1 MLKDLRFYKRK
12 KSSEEIENVPVN
24 PKEFIVNPN
33 SVDGIRAPLHTIP
46 EPTQIVLEQESGYGK
61 SKIDRNTTPSKG
73 GKSSGSAVRT
83 PEKQGF
89 ALRSKFGW
97 ANKNGV
103 DDGDATHNLHQFPV
117 SSRASNNS
125 NGGLPN
131 VTPRS
136 VRTMGRSTTN
146 YSECSS
152 ISTFSTPTKSV
163 TKPTG
168 SGFTALNGA
177 RPPMSIGARFGN
189 PGALSKGI
197 PFSSSSVVN
206 TVQVPDFELKED
218 PSFWMDHNVQVL
230 IRVRPLNNMERG
242 QQGYNRCLKQEN
254 AQSISWVGQQEAR
267 FTFDHVACET
277 TSQEMLFRVAG
288 LPMVENCLSGYNS
301 CMFAYGQTGS
311 GKTHT
316 MLGEIADLD
325 ANPSAER
332 GMTPRIFEFLF
343 ARIRAEEEIRR
354 DEKLTYSCK
363 CSFLEIYNEQIT
375 DLLDPSCTN
384 LLLREDMKTGVYVEN
399 LTEFE
404 VNTVNDILCLLTR
417 GAANRKVAA
426 TNMNRES
433 SRSHSVFTCVIES
446 RWEKDSTTNLRF
458 ARLNLVDLAGSE
470 RQKTSGAEG
479 ERLKEAASINKSL
492 STLGH
497 VIMVLVDV
505 AQGKQRHIPYRD
517 SRLTFLLQDSLGGN
531 SKTMIIANVSP
542 SVCSAAETL
551 STLKFAQR
559 AKLIQNNAIVN
570 EDASGNVMALQHQI
584 HLLKEEL
591 AVLKQQNVSRSLSY
605 RSAIFSDANR
615 KSSDAPH
622 DEETPDMV
630 LECVDGSQGSASLG
644 IVRLSSKQM
653 QSLETTLTGA
663 LRREQMADTSLKQ
676 LEAEIAQLNRLVRQR
691 EEDTQCTKM
700 MLKFREDKIQRM
712 ESLVGGLIPS
722 DAYLLEET
730 NALSEEL
737 KLLQVRA
744 DRNPEVTRFALE
756 NIRLLEKIRKF
767 QDFYEEGE
775 RELLMTEVSEL
786 RDQLLQFLEENS
798 KMYCNQNV
806 TVPPQEAIVREHNS
820 NQLELTKTQKEL
832 ENCRNNLNSCLE
844 TNAKLTRE
852 IEDLHFQFNSFRSFH
867 DDKDSHFKSSEEAS
881 MADQACNNHLHDSVE
896 KEKETLKHEIILKH
910 TEDIMNLELELDIL
924 KNIIQEERSSRISI
938 EEKASSLGGDLEMA
952 QERYSQ
958 MSKQLEDAHREL
970 KDARSVIE
978 ALESQILS
986 MSELEDLKRGDGYL
1000 ELLSKKDHEISILQ
1014 AQISSLELRNL
1025 PVLKHSKIEDLSL
1038 QDRLKGV
1045 NNSLEKAKRLNLWY
1059 KSDRAFQASNEQETE
1074 EVRRQVEAETAE
1086 VIVCLEEELMT
1097 LQQQVMEFDVKEVET
1112 KESLMMLE
1120 TEKGYLLK
1128 KLTTMTDDNKRI
1140 KEELISLHQQVEE
1153 CNANELE
1160 TKESLLMLEA
1170 EKEDLR
1176 EKLLLMTDDNERL
1189 HELIQGKDEELNALT
1204 NEWERLT
1211 FEIEEVIADGHD
1223 SVRDASDE
1231 VDLISRSF
1239 SQRIRISEQVGRMVS
1254 TICEKELLIDELRSG
1269 LEDAEKLRSDMELKV
1284 RSLRGAAL
1292 AITEQQQNEKYE
1304 KEKEVLAL
1312 TSALRAKQCTVT
1324 ELETKVKLWEDQIS
1338 KTEICATAGFVIV
1351 NRLSE
1356 RNSDL
1361 LETLKHKEIHLNE
1374 TRAEGMEKDALCKYQ
1389 VSALRDAEQQIKAL
1403 RLESECSEEIC
1414 TNLKIKLAE
1423 EQEVVHALERK
1434 LSEIKS
1440 HNILETKERLDEF
1453 RFHVSTLSTYMNEYT
1468 ELEGEP
1474 HTVTSQE
1481 LHALPCEKSYSEGS
1495 AEIETCQS
1503 IRKKEPDYVGRPCK
1517 DTSDGDTTIVLLKKE
1532 IDSALGS
1539 LREVQAQMAK
1549 LLKEKD
1555 EIRKSDIHCR
1565 INMEGITAQ
1574 VRNFQTESDATGKQF
1589 ELKLNELEHKLLAS
1603 EKRVKE
1609 TKSYWIKKKEV
1620 LEIELRAAKMTAAQ
1634 KTAEASG
1641 LLVKLGEAQDKV
1653 EESEIAKLAV
1663 MEENEIAKLEIRRLK
1678 NLEDTITHERD
1689 SLIHEVQSIQNSSDQ
1704 KDKKYDNLERQLY
1717 SDLSETRSVVLAL
1730 EDIITQTQT
1739 ACMEDFTSIVSEF
1752 NCLKSKVVQYTSLTR
1767 SRLEDIWSEIIAKDC
1782 TVSVLHLCHVG
1793 VLLEA
1798 VIGLNAEN
1806 GLLHHGVC
1814 ESTTIIA
1821 DLKEHNLRARSNIFD
1836 RVSRKE
1842 EETDKLSCM
1851 LSAFEKKILD
1861 LQLLEEEMLARSDSM
1876 VSELS
1881 VLMKDLDASNVS
1893 ALTALLDQQK
1903 LFTDKEDLMILDS
1916 ASKCFESLI
1925 LATEMKQLAVDKDG
1939 SERETEA
1946 FRAIFET
1953 LIKEIIFLQ
1962 VDVELEKQLC
1972 MAIEDDA
1979 AVLKDVVEETVS
1991 SKDAVSY
1998 KLKECLS
2005 ELAKTYEINQ
2015 TLERDI
2021 QSLSEV
2027 DCINEKFKAELGDAM
2042 GIKESLSSEIQVLEI
2057 QNERLVKELAVM
2069 DAALKSS
2076 LCSLQIELESR
2087 EAELQRLRSVEEEN
2101 VTLKSAA
2108 KELKANYCRVLKDF
2122 QEKKSEVESSYN
2134 RAHVFDQEN
2143 SKLQEKICSLE
2154 TCISSL
2160 NTKCVMRDEELD
2172 KLQSSQ
2178 TNLVEELKLKSQD
2191 LEIQSSLLNFLK
2203 AENSSLRTKL
2213 IATEKSKDGVF
2224 GLLALNTKS
2233 CSDLLQ
2239 SVNIAG
2245 NILQVFDDKNIVLV
2259 NKMLNDIRVNDAMF
2273 SRFIRELECLE
2284 NSVKDLMSDNLSL
2297 QTELSRKDEVLKGL
2311 LFELSKL
2318 QETSS
2323 NAKDQRDEFEEI
2335 VTAMKILKDDLN
2347 CRSVELEE
2355 AIEQR
2360 KVLEAQ
2366 LKEKTNICSKLE
2378 MDLSTDRK
2386 SLKLI
2391 QNENVDLRAHLEDV
2405 QVAKASIEEELKV
2418 RGKLQESLEEELF
2431 QMENTLGQMNALLEG
2446 LKNDLNKVTSE
2457 RDYLNSE
2464 VFDLKEKLEVMR
2476 ALAEENEAIFVEAQQ
2491 IAESTKAYAEEKEEE
2506 VKLLERSVEELESTV
2521 DVLQNQSDIVR
2532 GEAERQRLQREDLE
2546 MELQSIRNQMLTLQ
2560 TSGVNLKVEMQNIM
2574 NEDADLQRHLQNKES
2589 DLQEARKLIKDL
2601 EKHMAEKDAEIS
2613 RCMAHISELNLHAE
2627 AQACE
2632 YKQKFKTLEAM
2643 AEHVKPEPVSLHTTN
2658 SMSTKTEKYAVK
2670 SRGSGSPFKCI
2681 GLGLTQQIKSEK
2693 DEELTAG
2700 RIRIEEL
2707 EALAVNRQKEIFMLN
2722 ARLAAAESMT
2732 HDVIRDLLGV
2742 KLDMTNYASLV
2753 DHQQALKVTDKAQ
2766 PETDESSG
2774 KDREVVKLKQQLNA
2788 FIEERQGWLEEINQR
2803 HAEMLALQVACEKLR
2818 QRGQF
2823 LTTENEML
2831 KIENVNHKKK
2841 VLDLED
2847 EAKKLSGQQNLQQ
2860 RIHHHAK
2867 IKEENNVLKA
2877 HNEDL
2882 SAKLRRSEI
2891 ILSRVKEE
2899 LARYHASE
2907 GRSPFINFDEEQR
2920 LHKELKE
2927 TEEER
2932 LQLAQK
2938 LLCLCT
2944 SILKAAGITRPVSD
2958 ISLSGAE
2965 DALNQLQNRVSSLER
2980 EVKDIEFKSRITSEQ
2995 VRLSELKQQSSPV
3008 GSRTDENYPTSR
3020 KSPFLTSLGR

>member
-1 MLKDLRFYKRK
+1 MLKDMRSYKRK

-24 PKEFIVNPN
+24 PKDSMINPN
-33 SVDGIRAPLHTIP
+33 FVDGIRAPLHTIP
-46 EPTQIVLEQESGYGK
+46 EPTQIVLEQESGYSK

-89 ALRSKFGW
+89 SLRSKFGW
-97 ANKNGV
+97 ASKNGA
-103 DDGDATHNLHQFPV
+103 DDGDALHQFPV
-117 SSRASNNS
+117 SSRGSS
-125 NGGLPN
+125 NGNGVCPM
-131 VTPRS
+131 S
-136 VRTMGRSTTN
+136 ATN
-146 YSECSS
+146 YSESSS

-163 TKPTG
+163 TKPTA

-189 PGALSKGI
+189 P
-197 PFSSSSVVN
+197 
-206 TVQVPDFELKED
+206 VQVPDFELKED

-267 FTFDHVACET
+267 FTFDHVA
-277 TSQEMLFRVAG
+277 LAG

-316 MLGEIADLD
+316 MLGEIGDLD
-325 ANPSAER
+325 RKP
-332 GMTPRIFEFLF
+332 
-343 ARIRAEEEIRR
+343 R
-354 DEKLTYSCK
+354 DEKLTYNCK

-492 STLGH
+492 STLGTCFYINFYH

-517 SRLTFLLQDSLGGN
+517 SRLTFLLQGSLFFSRHGLSCTVRCAGFAGWKF
-531 SKTMIIANVSP
+531 KTMIIANVSP
-542 SVCSAAETL
+542 SICSAAETL

-584 HLLKEEL
+584 HLLK
-591 AVLKQQNVSRSLSY
+591 VLSY
-605 RSAIFSDANR
+605 RSAIFGDADR
-615 KSSDAPH
+615 KSSDGPH

-630 LECVDGSQGSASLG
+630 LESVDGSQGSASLG
-644 IVRLSSKQM
+644 IVRLSTKQM

-663 LRREQMADTSLKQ
+663 LRREQMADTSMKQ

-798 KMYCNQNV
+798 KMYSNQNV
-806 TVPPQEAIVREHNS
+806 TVPLQEAVVREHNS
-820 NQLELTKTQKEL
+820 NQLELTKTQNEL

-852 IEDLHFQFNSFRSFH
+852 IEELHSQLNSYRSFH
-867 DDKDSHFKSSEEAS
+867 DDKDFHFNSSEEAS
-881 MADQACNNHLHDSVE
+881 MADQAFNNHLHDSVE

-910 TEDIMNLELELDIL
+910 TEEIMNLELELDIL

-938 EEKASSLGGDLEMA
+938 EENASSLGDDLEMA
-952 QERYSQ
+952 KERYSQ

-1000 ELLSKKDHEISILQ
+1000 ELLSKKDHDISILQ
-1014 AQISSLELRNL
+1014 EQIRSLELRNL

-1045 NNSLEKAKRLNLWY
+1045 SNSLEKAKRLNLWY
-1059 KSDRAFQASNEQETE
+1059 KSGRAFQASNEQETE

-1097 LQQQVMEFDVKEVET
+1097 LQQQVMELHVKEVEA

-1120 TEKGYLLK
+1120 TEKAELLK
-1128 KLTTMTDDNKRI
+1128 KLTTMTDDNKHIR
-1140 KEELISLHQQVEE
+1140 EELISLHQQVVER
-1153 CNANELE
+1153 NANDVV
-1160 TKESLLMLEA
+1160 TKESFLMLEA

-1176 EKLLLMTDDNERL
+1176 EKLLLMTDNNERL

-1204 NEWERLT
+1204 DEWERLA

-1254 TICEKELLIDELRSG
+1254 TICEKDLLIDELRRG
-1269 LEDAEKLRSDMELKV
+1269 LEDAEKLRSNTELKV

-1292 AITEQQQNEKYE
+1292 AITEQQQNEKCE

-1312 TSALRAKQCTVT
+1312 TSELRAKQCTIT
-1324 ELETKVKLWEDQIS
+1324 EIETKVKLWGDQIS

-1361 LETLKHKEIHLNE
+1361 LETLKNKEIQLNE
-1374 TRAEGMEKDALCKYQ
+1374 TLAEGMEKDALCKYQ
-1389 VSALRDAEQQIKAL
+1389 AL
-1403 RLESECSEEIC
+1403 RLESEFSEEIC

-1434 LSEIKS
+1434 LSEIQS
-1440 HNILETKERLDEF
+1440 QNILETKEKLDEF

-1468 ELEGEP
+1468 ELGGEP
-1474 HTVTSQE
+1474 VTVTTQE

-1495 AEIETCQS
+1495 AEIETCPS

-1532 IDSALGS
+1532 IESALGS

-1555 EIRKSDIHCR
+1555 EIKKSEIHCR
-1565 INMEGITAQ
+1565 INMEGVTAQ
-1574 VRNFQTESDATGKQF
+1574 VLNFQTETDATGKQF
-1589 ELKLNELEHKLLAS
+1589 DLKLNELEQKLLTF

-1609 TKSYWIKKKEV
+1609 TKSYWIQKKEV
-1620 LEIELRAAKMTAAQ
+1620 LEFELRAAKMTAAQ
-1634 KTAEASG
+1634 KTVEASG
-1641 LLVKLGEAQDKV
+1641 LLVKLGEAQDTVK
-1653 EESEIAKLAV
+1653 ESEIAKLAV

-1689 SLIHEVQSIQNSSDQ
+1689 SLIHEVQVIQNSSDQ
-1704 KDKKYDNLERQLY
+1704 KDQKYDNLERQLY

-1739 ACMEDFTSIVSEF
+1739 ACVENFTSIVCEF
-1752 NCLKSKVVQYTSLTR
+1752 NCLKSKVVQSTSLTR
-1767 SRLEDIWSEIIAKDC
+1767 SWLEDIWSEIIAKDC
-1782 TVSVLHLCHVG
+1782 AVSVLHLCHVG

-1806 GLLHHGVC
+1806 GLLHHGVG
-1814 ESTTIIA
+1814 ESTTLIA
-1821 DLKEHNLRARSNIFD
+1821 DLKEHNLRARRNIFD

-1861 LQLLEEEMLARSDSM
+1861 LQLLEKEMLARSDSM
-1876 VSELS
+1876 GYELS
-1881 VLMKDLDASNVS
+1881 ILMKDLDATNVS

-1903 LFTDKEDLMILDS
+1903 LFRDKEDLMMLDS
-1916 ASKCFESLI
+1916 ASKGFESLI
-1925 LATEMKQLAVDKDG
+1925 LATEMKQLAVDKAG

-1962 VDVELEKQLC
+1962 VDVELEKQVC
-1972 MAIEDDA
+1972 MAIEADA
-1979 AVLKDVVEETVS
+1979 AVLKNVVEETVS
-1991 SKDAVSY
+1991 SKDAVSC

-2005 ELAKTYEINQ
+2005 ELAKTYEINKI
-2015 TLERDI
+2015 LERDI

-2027 DCINEKFKAELGDAM
+2027 AFINEKLKAELGDAM

-2057 QNERLVKELAVM
+2057 QNERLDKELAAR
-2069 DAALKSS
+2069 DAALESS
-2076 LCSLQIELESR
+2076 LCNLQIEMESR
-2087 EAELQRLRSVEEEN
+2087 EAELQRLRSVEEQN
-2101 VTLKSAA
+2101 VTLQSGA
-2108 KELKANYCRVLKDF
+2108 KELQANYCRVLEDF
-2122 QEKKSEVESSYN
+2122 QEKKSEIESSN
-2134 RAHVFDQEN
+2134 SRAHVIEQEN
-2143 SKLQEKICSLE
+2143 SKLKEKICSLE

-2160 NTKCVMRDEELD
+2160 NTECVMRDEELD
-2172 KLQSSQ
+2172 KLQSLHS
-2178 TNLVEELKLKSQD
+2178 NLVEELKLKSQD
-2191 LEIQSSLLNFLK
+2191 LEIQSSLLNSLK
-2203 AENSSLRTKL
+2203 ADNCSLRNKL

-2224 GLLALNTKS
+2224 SLLALNTKS

-2245 NILQVFDDKNIVLV
+2245 NILQVFDDKSIVLV
-2259 NKMLNDIRVNDAMF
+2259 EKMLNDIRVNDEMF
-2273 SRFIRELECLE
+2273 SRFIGELECLE
-2284 NSVKDLMSDNLSL
+2284 NSVKELMSDNLSL
-2297 QTELSRKDEVLKGL
+2297 QTESARKDEVLKGL
-2311 LFELSKL
+2311 LFELNTL
-2318 QETSS
+2318 QETTS
-2323 NAKDQRDEFEEI
+2323 NAKDQHDEFEEI
-2335 VTAMKILKDDLN
+2335 VTAMKSLKDDLT
-2347 CRSVELEE
+2347 CRAVELEE

-2360 KVLEAQ
+2360 QALEAQ
-2366 LKEKTNICSKLE
+2366 LKEKTNFCSKLE
-2378 MDLSTDRK
+2378 MDLSTERK
-2386 SLKLI
+2386 SHKLI
-2391 QNENVDLRAHLEDV
+2391 QNENVDLRAQLEDV
-2405 QVAKASIEEELKV
+2405 QVANTSIEEELKE
-2418 RGKLQESLEEELF
+2418 RGKLQECLEEELF
-2431 QMENTLGQMNALLEG
+2431 QMENTLGQMNALLDG

-2457 RDYLNSE
+2457 RDHLNSE
-2464 VFDLKEKLEVMR
+2464 VFDLKEKFEAVR
-2476 ALAEENEAIFVEAQQ
+2476 ALAEENEAISVEARQ

-2546 MELQSIRNQMLTLQ
+2546 MELQEIRNQMLTVQ
-2560 TSGVNLKVEMQNIM
+2560 TSGVNMKLEMQNIM
-2574 NEDADLQRHLQNKES
+2574 KEDADLQRHLQNKES
-2589 DLQEARKLIKDL
+2589 DLQESRKQIKDL
-2601 EKHMAEKDAEIS
+2601 EKNMAEKDAEIS
-2613 RCMAHISELNLHAE
+2613 RCIAHISELNLHAE

-2632 YKQKFKTLEAM
+2632 YKQKFKTLGAM
-2643 AEHVKPEPVSLHTTN
+2643 AEHVKPEPVFSHITN
-2658 SMSTKTEKYAVK
+2658 SMSTKPEKYAVK

-2700 RIRIEEL
+2700 RIRIKEL
-2707 EALAVNRQKEIFMLN
+2707 EALAVNRQKEVRVLTHRFDFCFCSDTEKSHNSFIILVNFLSFSQIFMLN

-2753 DHQQALKVTDKAQ
+2753 DHQQALKVTDKAR

-2774 KDREVVKLKQQLNA
+2774 KDHEVVKLKQQLNA

-2803 HAEMLALQVACEKLR
+2803 HAEMVALQVACEKLR
-2818 QRGQF
+2818 QRDQF
-2823 LTTENEML
+2823 LTTESEML

-2841 VLDLED
+2841 VMDLED

-2899 LARYHASE
+2899 LARYRASE

-2920 LHKELKE
+2920 LHKKLKE

-2965 DALNQLQNRVSSLER
+2965 DALEQLKNRVSSLER

-3008 GSRTDENYPTSR
+3008 GSRTDENNPTPR

>member
-1 MLKDLRFYKRK
+1 MLKDMRSYKRK

-24 PKEFIVNPN
+24 PKDSIINPN
-33 SVDGIRAPLHTIP
+33 FVDGIRAPLHTIP
-46 EPTQIVLEQESGYGK
+46 EPTQIVLEQESGYSK

-89 ALRSKFGW
+89 SLRSKFGW
-97 ANKNGV
+97 ANKNGA
-103 DDGDATHNLHQFPV
+103 DDGDALHQFPV
-117 SSRASNNS
+117 SSRGSSNG

-136 VRTMGRSTTN
+136 VRTTG
-146 YSECSS
+146 
-152 ISTFSTPTKSV
+152 STPTKSV
-163 TKPTG
+163 TKPTA
-168 SGFTALNGA
+168 SGFIALNGA

-189 PGALSKGI
+189 SGALSKGI
-197 PFSSSSVVN
+197 PYSSTSVVN

-242 QQGYNRCLKQEN
+242 LQGYNRCLKQEN

-325 ANPSAER
+325 VNPSAER

-354 DEKLTYSCK
+354 DEKLTYNCK

-542 SVCSAAETL
+542 SICSAAETL

-591 AVLKQQNVSRSLSY
+591 AVLKRQNVSRSLSY
-605 RSAIFSDANR
+605 RSAIFGDADR
-615 KSSDAPH
+615 KSSDGPH

-630 LECVDGSQGSASLG
+630 LESVDGSQGSASLG
-644 IVRLSSKQM
+644 IVRLSTKQM

-663 LRREQMADTSLKQ
+663 LRREQMADTSMKQ

-798 KMYCNQNV
+798 KMYSNQNV
-806 TVPPQEAIVREHNS
+806 TVPPQEAVVREHNS
-820 NQLELTKTQKEL
+820 NQLELTKTQNEL

-852 IEDLHFQFNSFRSFH
+852 IEELHSLLNSYRSFH
-867 DDKDSHFKSSEEAS
+867 DDKDFHFKSSEEAS
-881 MADQACNNHLHDSVE
+881 MADQAFNNHLHDSVE

-910 TEDIMNLELELDIL
+910 TEEIMNLELELDIL

-938 EEKASSLGGDLEMA
+938 EENASSLGDDLEMA
-952 QERYSQ
+952 KQRYSQ
-958 MSKQLEDAHREL
+958 MSKQLEDVHREL

-1000 ELLSKKDHEISILQ
+1000 ELLSKKDHDISILQ
-1014 AQISSLELRNL
+1014 EQIRSLKLRNL
-1025 PVLKHSKIEDLSL
+1025 PVFKPSKIEDLSF

-1045 NNSLEKAKRLNLWY
+1045 SNSLEKAKILNLWY
-1059 KSDRAFQASNEQETE
+1059 KSDWAFQASNEQETE

-1097 LQQQVMEFDVKEVET
+1097 LQQQVMELHVKEVEA
-1112 KESLMMLE
+1112 KESLMVLE
-1120 TEKGYLLK
+1120 TEKAELLK
-1128 KLTTMTDDNKRI
+1128 KLTTMTDDNKHIR
-1140 KEELISLHQQVEE
+1140 EELISPHQQVVER
-1153 CNANELE
+1153 NANDVV
-1160 TKESLLMLEA
+1160 TKESFLMLEA

-1204 NEWERLT
+1204 DEWERLA

-1254 TICEKELLIDELRSG
+1254 TICEKDLLIDELRSG
-1269 LEDAEKLRSDMELKV
+1269 LEDAEKLRSDTELKV

-1292 AITEQQQNEKYE
+1292 AITEQQQNEKCE

-1312 TSALRAKQCTVT
+1312 TSALRAKQCTIT
-1324 ELETKVKLWEDQIS
+1324 EIETKIKLWGDQIS

-1361 LETLKHKEIHLNE
+1361 LETLKNKEIQLNE

-1434 LSEIKS
+1434 LSEIQS
-1440 HNILETKERLDEF
+1440 QNILETKEKLDEF

-1474 HTVTSQE
+1474 DTVATQE

-1495 AEIETCQS
+1495 AEIETCPS
-1503 IRKKEPDYVGRPCK
+1503 IRKKEPDYVGKPCK

-1532 IDSALGS
+1532 IESALGS

-1555 EIRKSDIHCR
+1555 EIKKSEIHCR
-1565 INMEGITAQ
+1565 INMEGVTAQ
-1574 VRNFQTESDATGKQF
+1574 VLNFQTETDATGKQF
-1589 ELKLNELEHKLLAS
+1589 DLKLNELEQKLLTF
-1603 EKRVKE
+1603 EKREKE
-1609 TKSYWIKKKEV
+1609 TKSYCIQKKEV
-1620 LEIELRAAKMTAAQ
+1620 LEFELHAAKMTAAQ
-1634 KTAEASG
+1634 KTVEASG
-1641 LLVKLGEAQDKV
+1641 LLVKLGEAQDTIKK
-1653 EESEIAKLAV
+1653 SEIAKLAV

-1689 SLIHEVQSIQNSSDQ
+1689 SLIHEVQIIQNSSDQ
-1704 KDKKYDNLERQLY
+1704 KDQKYDNLERQLY

-1739 ACMEDFTSIVSEF
+1739 ACVENFTSIVCEF
-1752 NCLKSKVVQYTSLTR
+1752 NCLKSKVVQSTSLTR
-1767 SRLEDIWSEIIAKDC
+1767 SWLEDIWSEIIAKDC
-1782 TVSVLHLCHVG
+1782 AVSVLHLCHVG

-1814 ESTTIIA
+1814 ESTTLITV
-1821 DLKEHNLRARSNIFD
+1821 LKEHNLRARRNIFD

-1851 LSAFEKKILD
+1851 LSAFEKKMLD
-1861 LQLLEEEMLARSDSM
+1861 LQLLEKEMLARSDSM
-1876 VSELS
+1876 GYELS
-1881 VLMKDLDASNVS
+1881 ILMKDLDATNVS

-1903 LFTDKEDLMILDS
+1903 LFTDKEDLMMLDS
-1916 ASKCFESLI
+1916 ASKGFESLI
-1925 LATEMKQLAVDKDG
+1925 LATEMKQLAVDKAG

-1962 VDVELEKQLC
+1962 VDFELEKQVC
-1972 MAIEDDA
+1972 MAIEADA
-1979 AVLKDVVEETVS
+1979 AVLKNVVEETVS
-1991 SKDAVSY
+1991 SKDAVSC

-2005 ELAKTYEINQ
+2005 ELAKTYEINK

-2027 DCINEKFKAELGDAM
+2027 AFINEKLKAELGDAM

-2057 QNERLVKELAVM
+2057 QNERLDKELAAR
-2069 DAALKSS
+2069 DAALESS
-2076 LCSLQIELESR
+2076 LSNLQIEMESR
-2087 EAELQRLRSVEEEN
+2087 EAELQRLRSVEEQN
-2101 VTLKSAA
+2101 VTLQSGA
-2108 KELKANYCRVLKDF
+2108 KELKANYCRVLEDF
-2122 QEKKSEVESSYN
+2122 QEKKSEIESSN
-2134 RAHVFDQEN
+2134 SRAHVIEQEN
-2143 SKLQEKICSLE
+2143 SRLKEKICSLE

-2160 NTKCVMRDEELD
+2160 NTECVMRDEELD
-2172 KLQSSQ
+2172 KLQSLQS
-2178 TNLVEELKLKSQD
+2178 NLVEELKLKKSQD
-2191 LEIQSSLLNFLK
+2191 LEIQSRLLNSLK
-2203 AENSSLRTKL
+2203 ADNCSLRNKL

-2224 GLLALNTKS
+2224 SLLALNTRS

-2259 NKMLNDIRVNDAMF
+2259 EKMLNDIRVNDEMF
-2273 SRFIRELECLE
+2273 SRFIGELECLE
-2284 NSVKDLMSDNLSL
+2284 NSVKELMSDNLSL
-2297 QTELSRKDEVLKGL
+2297 QTELARKDEVLKGL
-2311 LFELSKL
+2311 LFELNTL
-2318 QETSS
+2318 QGTTS
-2323 NAKDQRDEFEEI
+2323 NAKDQHDEFEEI
-2335 VTAMKILKDDLN
+2335 VTAMKSLKDDLT
-2347 CRSVELEE
+2347 CRAVELEE
-2355 AIEQR
+2355 ATEQR
-2360 KVLEAQ
+2360 QVLEAQ
-2366 LKEKTNICSKLE
+2366 LKEKTNFCSKLE
-2378 MDLSTDRK
+2378 MDLSTERK
-2386 SLKLI
+2386 SHKFI
-2391 QNENVDLRAHLEDV
+2391 QNENVDLRAQLEDV
-2405 QVAKASIEEELKV
+2405 QVANASIEEELKE
-2418 RGKLQESLEEELF
+2418 RGKLQECLEEELF
-2431 QMENTLGQMNALLEG
+2431 QMENTLGQMNALLDG
-2446 LKNDLNKVTSE
+2446 LKNDLNRVTSE
-2457 RDYLNSE
+2457 RDHLNSE
-2464 VFDLKEKLEVMR
+2464 VFDLKEKFEAMR
-2476 ALAEENEAIFVEAQQ
+2476 ALAEENEAIFVEARQ

-2546 MELQSIRNQMLTLQ
+2546 MELQEIRNQMLTVQ
-2560 TSGVNLKVEMQNIM
+2560 TSGVNMKLEMQNIM
-2574 NEDADLQRHLQNKES
+2574 KEDADLQRHLQNKES
-2589 DLQEARKLIKDL
+2589 DLQEARKQIKDL
-2601 EKHMAEKDAEIS
+2601 EKNMAEKDAEIS
-2613 RCMAHISELNLHAE
+2613 RCIAHISELNLHAE

-2643 AEHVKPEPVSLHTTN
+2643 AEHVKPEPVSSHTTN
-2658 SMSTKTEKYAVK
+2658 SMSTKPEKYAVK

-2753 DHQQALKVTDKAQ
+2753 DHQQALKVTDKAR

-2774 KDREVVKLKQQLNA
+2774 KDHEVVKLKQQLNA

-2803 HAEMLALQVACEKLR
+2803 HAEMVALQVACEKLR
-2818 QRGQF
+2818 QRDQF

-2841 VLDLED
+2841 VMDLED

-2899 LARYHASE
+2899 LARYRASE

-2920 LHKELKE
+2920 LHKKLKE

-2944 SILKAAGITRPVSD
+2944 NILKAAGITRPVSD

-2965 DALNQLQNRVSSLER
+2965 DALEQLKNRVSSSER

-2995 VRLSELKQQSSPV
+2995 VRLSELKQQSLPV
-3008 GSRTDENYPTSR
+3008 GSRTDENNPTPR

>member
-1 MLKDLRFYKRK
+1 MLKDLRSYKRK

-24 PKEFIVNPN
+24 PKDSIINPN
-33 SVDGIRAPLHTIP
+33 FVDGIRAPLHTIP
-46 EPTQIVLEQESGYGK
+46 EPTQIVLEQESGYSK

-73 GKSSGSAVRT
+73 GKTSGSAVRT

-89 ALRSKFGW
+89 SLRSKFGW
-97 ANKNGV
+97 ASKNGA

-117 SSRASNNS
+117 SSRGSSNA

-136 VRTMGRSTTN
+136 VRTTGRSTTS
-146 YSECSS
+146 YSESSS
-152 ISTFSTPTKSV
+152 ISTFNTPTKSV
-163 TKPTG
+163 TKPTA

-197 PFSSSSVVN
+197 PYSSTSVVN

-325 ANPSAER
+325 VNPSAER

-354 DEKLTYSCK
+354 DEKLTYNCK

-470 RQKTSGAEG
+470 RQKASGAEG

-542 SVCSAAETL
+542 SICSAAETL

-591 AVLKQQNVSRSLSY
+591 AVLKRQNVSRSLSY
-605 RSAIFSDANR
+605 RSAIFGDADR
-615 KSSDAPH
+615 KSSDGPH

-630 LECVDGSQGSASLG
+630 LESVDGSQGSASLG
-644 IVRLSSKQM
+644 IVRLSTKQM

-663 LRREQMADTSLKQ
+663 LRREQMADTSMKQ

-775 RELLMTEVSEL
+775 RELLITEVSEL
-786 RDQLLQFLEENS
+786 RDQ
-798 KMYCNQNV
+798 
-806 TVPPQEAIVREHNS
+806 EAVVREHNS
-820 NQLELTKTQKEL
+820 NQLELTKTQNEL
-832 ENCRNNLNSCLE
+832 ENCRNNLNSCSE

-852 IEDLHFQFNSFRSFH
+852 IEELHSQLNSYRSFH
-867 DDKDSHFKSSEEAS
+867 DDKDFHFKSSEEAS
-881 MADQACNNHLHDSVE
+881 IDQAFTNHLHDSV
-896 KEKETLKHEIILKH
+896 EKETLKHEIILKH
-910 TEDIMNLELELDIL
+910 TEEVMNLELELDIL

-938 EEKASSLGGDLEMA
+938 EENASSLGNDLEMA
-952 QERYSQ
+952 KERYSQ

-1000 ELLSKKDHEISILQ
+1000 ELLSKKDHDISILQ
-1014 AQISSLELRNL
+1014 EQIHSLELRNL
-1025 PVLKHSKIEDLSL
+1025 PVLKHSKIENLSL

-1045 NNSLEKAKRLNLWY
+1045 SNSLEKAKRLNLWY
-1059 KSDRAFQASNEQETE
+1059 KSDRAFQVSNEQETE

-1086 VIVCLEEELMT
+1086 VIVCLEEELMA
-1097 LQQQVMEFDVKEVET
+1097 LQQQVTELHVKEVEA

-1120 TEKGYLLK
+1120 TEKADLLK
-1128 KLTTMTDDNKRI
+1128 KLTTMTDDNKHIR
-1140 KEELISLHQQVEE
+1140 EELISLHQQVVEG
-1153 CNANELE
+1153 NANDVV

-1176 EKLLLMTDDNERL
+1176 EKLLQMTDDNERL

-1204 NEWERLT
+1204 DEWERLA

-1239 SQRIRISEQVGRMVS
+1239 SQRIRISEQVGRMVN
-1254 TICEKELLIDELRSG
+1254 TICEKDLLIDELRSG

-1292 AITEQQQNEKYE
+1292 AITEQQQNEKCE

-1312 TSALRAKQCTVT
+1312 TSALRAKQCTIT
-1324 ELETKVKLWEDQIS
+1324 EIETKVKLWGDHIS

-1361 LETLKHKEIHLNE
+1361 LETLKHKEIQLNE

-1434 LSEIKS
+1434 LSEIQS
-1440 HNILETKERLDEF
+1440 HSILETKEKLDEF
-1453 RFHVSTLSTYMNEYT
+1453 RFHISTLSTYMNEYA
-1468 ELEGEP
+1468 ELEGQP
-1474 HTVTSQE
+1474 HTVTTQE
-1481 LHALPCEKSYSEGS
+1481 LHALPCEKSYS
-1495 AEIETCQS
+1495 ADIETCPS

-1517 DTSDGDTTIVLLKKE
+1517 DASDGDTTIVLLKKE
-1532 IDSALGS
+1532 VELALGS

-1555 EIRKSDIHCR
+1555 EIKKSEIRCR
-1565 INMEGITAQ
+1565 INMEGVTAQ
-1574 VRNFQTESDATGKQF
+1574 VLNFQTETDATGKQF
-1589 ELKLNELEHKLLAS
+1589 DLKLNELEQKLLTF

-1609 TKSYWIKKKEV
+1609 TKSYWIQKKEV
-1620 LEIELRAAKMTAAQ
+1620 LEFDLRAAKMTAAQ
-1634 KTAEASG
+1634 KTVEASG
-1641 LLVKLGEAQDKV
+1641 LLVKLGEAQDTMK
-1653 EESEIAKLAV
+1653 ESEIAKLAV
-1663 MEENEIAKLEIRRLK
+1663 MEENEMAKLEIRRLK
-1678 NLEDTITHERD
+1678 NLEDRITHERD
-1689 SLIHEVQSIQNSSDQ
+1689 SLIHEMQSIQNSSDQ
-1704 KDKKYDNLERQLY
+1704 KDQKYDNLERQLY

-1739 ACMEDFTSIVSEF
+1739 ACMENFTSIVCEF
-1752 NCLKSKVVQYTSLTR
+1752 NCLKSKVVQSTSLTR
-1767 SRLEDIWSEIIAKDC
+1767 SWLEDIWSEIIAKDC
-1782 TVSVLHLCHVG
+1782 AVSVLHLCHVG

-1814 ESTTIIA
+1814 ESTTLIA
-1821 DLKEHNLRARSNIFD
+1821 DLKEHNLRARRNIFD

-1842 EETDKLSCM
+1842 DETDKLSCM

-1861 LQLLEEEMLARSDSM
+1861 LQLLEKELLARSDSM
-1876 VSELS
+1876 GSELS
-1881 VLMKDLDASNVS
+1881 LLMKDLDATNVS

-1903 LFTDKEDLMILDS
+1903 LFGDKEDLMMLDS
-1916 ASKCFESLI
+1916 ASKGFESLI
-1925 LATEMKQLAVDKDG
+1925 LATEMKQLAVDKAG

-1946 FRAIFET
+1946 YRENFET
-1953 LIKEIIFLQ
+1953 LIKEMIFLQ
-1962 VDVELEKQLC
+1962 VDVELEKQVC
-1972 MAIEDDA
+1972 MAVEADA
-1979 AVLKDVVEETVS
+1979 AVLKNVVEETVS
-1991 SKDAVSY
+1991 SKDAVSC

-2005 ELAKTYEINQ
+2005 ELAKTYEVNKI
-2015 TLERDI
+2015 LERDT
-2021 QSLSEV
+2021 QSLREV
-2027 DCINEKFKAELGDAM
+2027 AFINEKLKAELGDAM
-2042 GIKESLSSEIQVLEI
+2042 AIKESLSSEIQVLEI
-2057 QNERLVKELAVM
+2057 QNERLDKKLAAR
-2069 DAALKSS
+2069 DAALESS
-2076 LCSLQIELESR
+2076 RCSLQIEMESR

-2101 VTLKSAA
+2101 VTLQSGA
-2108 KELKANYCRVLKDF
+2108 KELKANYCRVLEDF
-2122 QEKKSEVESSYN
+2122 QEKKSEIESSN
-2134 RAHVFDQEN
+2134 SRGHVIEQEN

-2160 NTKCVMRDEELD
+2160 NTECVMRDEELD
-2172 KLQSSQ
+2172 KLQSLQS
-2178 TNLVEELKLKSQD
+2178 NLVEELKLKSQD
-2191 LEIQSSLLNFLK
+2191 LEIQSSLLNSLK
-2203 AENSSLRTKL
+2203 AENCSLRNKL

-2224 GLLALNTKS
+2224 SLLALKTKS
-2233 CSDLLQ
+2233 FSDLLQ
-2239 SVNIAG
+2239 SVNIVG
-2245 NILQVFDDKNIVLV
+2245 DILQVFDDKYIVLV
-2259 NKMLNDIRVNDAMF
+2259 EKMLNDIRVNDEMF
-2273 SRFIRELECLE
+2273 SRFIGELECLE
-2284 NSVKDLMSDNLSL
+2284 NSVKELMSDNLSL
-2297 QTELSRKDEVLKGL
+2297 QTELARKDEVLKGL
-2311 LFELSKL
+2311 LFELNTL
-2318 QETSS
+2318 QETAS
-2323 NAKDQRDEFEEI
+2323 NAKDQHDEFEEI
-2335 VTAMKILKDDLN
+2335 VTAMKSLKDDLT
-2347 CRSVELEE
+2347 CRAVELEE

-2360 KVLEAQ
+2360 QVLEAQ
-2366 LKEKTNICSKLE
+2366 FKEKTNFCSKLE
-2378 MDLSTDRK
+2378 MDLSTERK
-2386 SLKLI
+2386 SHKII
-2391 QNENVDLRAHLEDV
+2391 QNENVDLRAQLEDV
-2405 QVAKASIEEELKV
+2405 QVANASIEEELKE

-2457 RDYLNSE
+2457 RDHLNSE
-2464 VFDLKEKLEVMR
+2464 VFDWKEKFEAMR
-2476 ALAEENEAIFVEAQQ
+2476 ALAEENEAISVEARQ

-2546 MELQSIRNQMLTLQ
+2546 MELHSIRNQMLAVQ
-2560 TSGVNLKVEMQNIM
+2560 TSGANMKLEMQNIM

-2589 DLQEARKLIKDL
+2589 DLQEARKQIKDL
-2601 EKHMAEKDAEIS
+2601 EKNMAEKDAEIS
-2613 RCMAHISELNLHAE
+2613 RCIAHISELNLHAE

-2643 AEHVKPEPVSLHTTN
+2643 AEPVKPEPVSSHATN
-2658 SMSTKTEKYAVK
+2658 SMSTKPEKYAVK

-2753 DHQQALKVTDKAQ
+2753 DHQQVLKVTDKGQHEA
-2766 PETDESSG
+2766 DESSG
-2774 KDREVVKLKQQLNA
+2774 KDREVVKLKQQLNV

-2803 HAEMLALQVACEKLR
+2803 HAEMVALQVACEKLR
-2818 QRGQF
+2818 QRDQF

-2841 VLDLED
+2841 VMDLED

-2867 IKEENNVLKA
+2867 IKEENNVLRA

-2899 LARYHASE
+2899 LARYRASE

-2920 LHKELKE
+2920 LHKKLKE

-2965 DALNQLQNRVSSLER
+2965 DALEQLKNRVSSLER
-2980 EVKDIEFKSRITSEQ
+2980 EVKDIEFKSRITSEK
-2995 VRLSELKQQSSPV
+2995 VRLSELKQQ
-3008 GSRTDENYPTSR
+3008 
-3020 KSPFLTSLGR
+3020 